1 MKRVFAL
8 GIMLLAFQSP
18 ASAAI
23 IASLSGDFTTTSFP
37 VGWQYMRNTG
47 SIDTSPGYTPLL
59 WDDVRGLYSFDG
71 MTMPN
76 PGPPL
81 DYTLL
86 AAGSAHPG
94 SGTAQGSSFDRYLV
108 LAYTIQPGE
117 AGAIQLIDGSVRGL
131 DDSGPSNGWDVLTF
145 VGGSQVGSQLVF
157 PWSPM
162 STAFSRS
169 IGPMSVGETVY
180 VALGPNGNHLYDS
193 VAFDFTLTSEPIE
206 PSPVPEPAST
216 ALAISIAVAA
226 GSRRRRAALRA
237 DRDA

>member
-1 MKRVFAL
+1 MKRAL
-8 GIMLLAFQSP
+8 GIGILLLAFQSP

-23 IASLSGDFTTTSFP
+23 IASLSGDFTAMTFP

-47 SIDTSPGYTPLL
+47 SIDTSPGYTMLL
-59 WDDVRGLYSFDG
+59 WDDDRSLYSLDG
-71 MTMPN
+71 VNMPN

-86 AAGSAHPG
+86 SVGSGHPG

-108 LAYTIQPGE
+108 LAYTIQSGE
-117 AGAIQLIDGSVRGL
+117 AGAIEVVDGSVRGL
-131 DDSGPSNGWDVLTF
+131 DASGPSNGWDVLTF

-157 PWSPM
+157 PWSST
-162 STAFSRS
+162 STAFARS
-169 IGPMSVGETVY
+169 IGPMSEGETLY
-180 VALGPNGNHLYDS
+180 IALGPNGDHLFDS

-216 ALAISIAVAA
+216 TLAISLAVAA
-226 GSRRRRAALRA
+226 GARRRRAALRA
-237 DRDA
+237 RRDS